1 MDKVRAVIVER
12 SSAVYSWK
20 LGQDIEACENHNAG
34 SRKHVNS
41 QQPTLSTRLHE
52 LHPNA
57 FFKDNVSAAC
67 FGENSQPGGLTQGA
81 EAATT

>member
-57 FFKDNVSAAC
+57 FLKITSV
-67 FGENSQPGGLTQGA
+67 QPASVRTHNRVD
-81 EAATT
+81 